1 MVVSTDQWHAEIGS
15 FSCHSLSK
23 CKWDNNHM
31 FLNIIFIYFL
41 LLCIVLNT
49 KFCLYKFAK
58 KLVFHWKPI
67 IILYLLYFCSLL
79 FLRGD
84 IESNPGPRNS
94 KNHLPSFCHWHLNS
108 LSAHS
113 FANKF
118 LLKAYNAIYKY
129 NFICLSETYLD
140 SSILSDQVS
149 LDLEG
154 YKLVHTDHPNNVK
167 LNKVEFAFMI
177 R

>member
-67 IILYLLYFCSLL
+67 IIFL
-79 FLRGD
+79 FKHIYCIFVPYCFFVEILNQTLGQE
-84 IESNPGPRNS
+84 IA
-94 KNHLPSFCHWHLNS
+94 KIIYHHLVIGTLIAYQHIALQISF
-108 LSAHS
+108 
-113 FANKF
+113 
-118 LLKAYNAIYKY
+118 Y
-129 NFICLSETYLD
+129 
-140 SSILSDQVS
+140 
-149 LDLEG
+149 
-154 YKLVHTDHPNNVK
+154 
-167 LNKVEFAFMI
+167 
-177 R
+177 